1 MEKKKGT
8 NPKSLGW
15 LFEIL
20 VLVGSLILLPFAE
33 AKDWPTKTITV
44 YVGMTPGGIAGTS
57 TRVVV
62 SEMSK
67 ILGVPIVVIE
77 IGGGGGGIAAENVFR
92 APNDG
97 YTWYGQ
103 GTALGSLGVMGFH
116 SSAPRDWY
124 CLPTITYNAE
134 IAVKENSPYKTFPD
148 LIEALKKEPGKIPY
162 GAATPSTIHRLSMEI
177 LRTVTGLTGR
187 YVPYAGFTP
196 TATALLAEEIQFM
209 MGTIGEHAELL
220 RGKKIRALAV
230 FDDKPYQLKGYGE
243 IPAITDYLPQ
253 LKPHVHYKGI
263 CSISMR
269 ADTPKS
275 ILRTIDEAF
284 LKAIQTTSVR
294 EFAENAESSLVGL
307 AGDEAQRMYLR
318 HSSISSWYLYDL
330 GVAKRNPAELGI
342 PKP

>member
-1 MEKKKGT
+1 VT
-8 NPKSLGW
+8 D
-15 LFEIL
+15 
-20 VLVGSLILLPFAE
+20 V
-33 AKDWPTKTITV
+33 
-44 YVGMTPGGIAGTS
+44 
-57 TRVVV
+57 
-62 SEMSK
+62 
-67 ILGVPIVVIE
+67 
-77 IGGGGGGIAAENVFR
+77 GGGGGGIGAEKVFR

-97 YTWYGQ
+97 YTWYAQ
-103 GTALGSLGVMGFH
+103 GTALESLGVMGFH
-116 SSAPRDWY
+116 SSAPKDWY
-124 CLPTITYNAE
+124 WLPIIKFNGE
-134 IAVKENSPYKTFPD
+134 FAVKENSPYKTFAD
-148 LIEALKKEPGKIPY
+148 LAEALKKEPGKIPY
-162 GAATPSTIHRLSMEI
+162 GAAHPNSIYRVSMEI

-187 YVPYAGFTP
+187 YVAYQGYSP

-209 MGTIGEHAELL
+209 VGAVGEHAELL

-230 FDDKPYQLKGYGE
+230 FDDKPLQMKGYGE
-243 IPAITDYLPQ
+243 VPAITDYLPQ
-253 LKPHVHYKGI
+253 LKSHVPYPAI
-263 CSISMR
+263 VSISMR